1 MMPNIQ
7 KGITNYYF
15 GEGRL
20 HPENSTELLHLI
32 FFWSSQLLSYIL
44 ILSYSFPRFFKLSTV
59 QLEQMDTAHNSVNN
73 GE

>member
-1 MMPNIQ
+1 MPTIK

-20 HPENSTELLHLI
+20 HSENSTELLHLI
-32 FFWSSQLLSYIL
+32 FFWSSQLLSYI
-44 ILSYSFPRFFKLSTV
+44 FPCFFKLSTV